1 MDRDTMKRVFII
13 RNNMAN
19 RKIYSNANDSFENK
33 EKGKYFVSGKNK
45 ESLNR
50 MAKKATEVLSFCLP
64 IMRMIRQRYWI
75 FLLGTMQK

>member
-1 MDRDTMKRVFII
+1 MKSTSGGRQMDRDTMKRVFII

-50 MAKKATEVLSFCLP
+50 MAKKGDRGLVL
-64 IMRMIRQRYWI
+64 
-75 FLLGTMQK
+75 LLTYNA

>member
-50 MAKKATEVLSFCLP
+50 MAKKGL
-64 IMRMIRQRYWI
+64 
-75 FLLGTMQK
+75 K

>member
-50 MAKKATEVLSFCLP
+50 MAKKVNAPYPVPFLSFEKL
-64 IMRMIRQRYWI
+64 R
-75 FLLGTMQK
+75 